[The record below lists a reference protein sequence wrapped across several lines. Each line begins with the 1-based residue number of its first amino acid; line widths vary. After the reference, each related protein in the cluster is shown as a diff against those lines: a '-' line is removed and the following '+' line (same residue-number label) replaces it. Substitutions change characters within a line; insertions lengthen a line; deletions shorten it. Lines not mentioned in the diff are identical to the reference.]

1 MFLCRTGDRMNET
14 TDSNRIIPL
23 FNNKIN
29 YGRRR
34 ILLDYDEVTPNN
46 VIEVLQKALNVH
58 AANRHD
64 CDYLIRYF
72 LGNQD
77 ILYRLPP
84 TTSDINNNTVINY
97 AFPITREIVG
107 YTLGN
112 PIEMISK
119 DGDKRDAVKKFN
131 DAYDYESLNTTD
143 VCVALYAS
151 VCGVGYY
158 ITLPS
163 SEITKDNT
171 PEIPLVID
179 YLDPRDTFV
188 VQSNTIGTPQIM
200 SCNIIKRRDGKRIYT
215 CYTDKYKIIVENMQV
230 VKSESNPI
238 GKDPITML
246 ENSLF
251 LTGDW
256 EQAISV
262 MNAANLVAS
271 DSLNDIEG
279 TIRALLVITG
289 TEFDDGDTTSL
300 QKIKRDRLLTLVSP
314 AGTNVDAKFIS
325 PALDSKSVQ
334 NIREYL
340 DDARNI
346 ITGIPDR
353 ENNAS
358 GGDTGSAVL
367 NRNGWTDIEIVARL
381 KEMFIKK
388 AKKKQI
394 EIGLKILKMLGVIDE
409 NLRALDIDV
418 SIPRHSHDNV
428 STRAS
433 TFATLV
439 ATQEL
444 ATVDAL
450 ELSGLTNR
458 VNEMVERGKQAKE
471 DRQKLAIEFAKAS
484 ADASGEGMEKK
495 STGDND
501 TARIEQLAS
510 KNMNTKNNVNNN
522 KK

>member
-1 MFLCRTGDRMNET
+1 MNET
-14 TDSNRIIPL
+14 TDSNRISSLPR
-23 FNNKIN
+23 NKIH
-29 YGRRR
+29 YGRQR

-46 VIEVLQKALNVH
+46 VIEVLQKALNIH
-58 AANRHD
+58 AQNRYD
-64 CDYLIRYF
+64 CEYLIRYF
-72 LGNQD
+72 LGDQD
-77 ILYRLPP
+77 ILYRPAP
-84 TTSDINNNTVINY
+84 QTSEINNHAVLNY

-119 DGDKRDAVKKFN
+119 DGDKREAVRTFT
-131 DAYDYESLNTTD
+131 DAYDYECLNTTD

-163 SEITKDNT
+163 TEITKDNT

-179 YLDPRDTFV
+179 CLDPRDTFV
-188 VQSNTIGTPQIM
+188 VQSNSVGNPQIM

-215 CYTDKYKIIVENMQV
+215 CYTDEYKITIENMQSISV
-230 VKSESNPI
+230 ETNPV

-289 TEFDDGDTTSL
+289 TEFEDGDDTSL
-300 QKIKRDRLLTLVSP
+300 KKIKENRLLTLNAP
-314 AGTNVDAKFIS
+314 GGTNVDAKFIS
-325 PALDSKSVQ
+325 PKLESASVQ
-334 NIREYL
+334 NVREYL
-340 DDARNI
+340 DEARNI

-353 ENNAS
+353 ENNGN
-358 GGDTGSAVL
+358 GGDTGTAVL

-394 EIGLKILKMLGVIDE
+394 EVGLKILKTLGIVDNE
-409 NLRALDIDV
+409 LRALDIDV

-428 STRAS
+428 STRAT

-458 VNEMVERGKQAKE
+458 VNEMVERGKQAKA
-471 DRQKLAIEFAKAS
+471 DRQRLAIEFAKAS
-484 ADASGEGMEKK
+484 ADASGEGADAQSNGQNKTAQIEKMAAGEN
-495 STGDND
+495 SSDD
-501 TARIEQLAS
+501 
-510 KNMNTKNNVNNN
+510 

>member
-1 MFLCRTGDRMNET
+1 MMNET
-14 TDSNRIIPL
+14 TDSNRVLPL
-23 FNNKIN
+23 PRNKIH
-29 YGRRR
+29 YGRQR

-46 VIEVLQKALNVH
+46 VKEVLQKALNIH
-58 AANRHD
+58 ASNRFD
-64 CDYLIRYF
+64 CEYLIRYF
-72 LGNQD
+72 LGDQD
-77 ILYRLPP
+77 ILYRPSP
-84 TTSDINNNTVINY
+84 TTSNINNQTVVNY

-107 YTLGN
+107 YTLGS
-112 PIEMISK
+112 PIELIAK
-119 DGDKRDAVKKFN
+119 EGDKRDAVKTVGN
-131 DAYDYESLNTTD
+131 AYDYESVNTTD
-143 VCVALYAS
+143 VCAAIYAS
-151 VCGVGYY
+151 ICGVSYY

-163 SEITKDNT
+163 TEITKDNT

-188 VQSNTIGTPQIM
+188 VQSNSVGNPQIM
-200 SCNIIKRRDGKRIYT
+200 SCNIIKTREGKRIYT
-215 CYTDKYKIIVENMQV
+215 CYTDKYKMVIENMQT
-230 VKSESNPI
+230 VKSEANPV

-262 MNAANLVAS
+262 MNATNLVAS

-289 TEFDDGDTTSL
+289 TEFQDGDEASL
-300 QKIKRDRLLTLVSP
+300 KKIKDNRLLTLNSP
-314 AGTNVDAKFIS
+314 SGTNVDAKFIA
-325 PALDSKSVQ
+325 PTLDSVSVQ

-353 ENNAS
+353 ENNGN
-358 GGDTGSAVL
+358 GGDTGTAVL

-388 AKKKQI
+388 ARKKQL
-394 EIGLKILKMLGVIDE
+394 EVGLKILKELGLVDKS
-409 NLRALDIDV
+409 LKVQDID
-418 SIPRHSHDNV
+418 IAIGRHTTDNL
-428 STRAS
+428 STKAS
-433 TFATLV
+433 AFATLV

-471 DRQKLAIEFAKAS
+471 DRQKQAIEFAKAS
-484 ADASGEGMEKK
+484 ADASGEGMNTP
-495 STGDND
+495 STGQNK
-501 TARIEQLAS
+501 TAQIEKLAAGET
-510 KNMNTKNNVNNN
+510 NHI
-522 KK
+522 KKK

>member
-1 MFLCRTGDRMNET
+1 MNET
-14 TDSNRIIPL
+14 TDSNRIVPL
-23 FNNKIN
+23 QRNKIN
-29 YGRRR
+29 YGRKR
-34 ILLDYDEVTPNN
+34 ILLDYDKVTPDN
-46 VIEVLQKALNVH
+46 VIEVLQKALNIH
-58 AANRHD
+58 AANRYD
-64 CDYLIRYF
+64 CEYLIKYF
-72 LGNQD
+72 LGDQD
-77 ILYRLPP
+77 ILYREAPS
-84 TTSDINNNTVINY
+84 TSNINNHTVVNY

-112 PIEMISK
+112 PVEMISK
-119 DGDKRDAVKKFN
+119 DGNKRESVKTFN

-163 SEITKDNT
+163 TEITRDNT

-179 YLDPRDTFV
+179 CLDPRDTFV
-188 VQSNTIGTPQIM
+188 VQSNSVGNPQIM

-215 CYTDKYKIIVENMQV
+215 CYTDEYKMTVENMKTV
-230 VKSESNPI
+230 TTEINPI

-262 MNAANLVAS
+262 MNASNLVAS

-279 TIRALLVITG
+279 TIRSLLVILG
-289 TEFDDGDTTSL
+289 TEFQDGDDASL
-300 QKIKRDRLLTLVSP
+300 KKIKDNRLLTLNAP
-314 AGTNVDAKFIS
+314 GGTNVDAKFIS
-325 PALDSKSVQ
+325 PSLDSISVQ

-353 ENNAS
+353 ENNGN
-358 GGDTGSAVL
+358 GGDTGTAVL

-394 EIGLKILKMLGVIDE
+394 EVGLKILKALGIISND
-409 NLRALDIDV
+409 LRALDIDV
-418 SIPRHSHDNV
+418 SIPRHSHDNI
-428 STRAS
+428 STRAT

-471 DRQKLAIEFAKAS
+471 ERQKLAIQFAKAS
-484 ADASGEGMEKK
+484 ADASGEGMNRE

-501 TARIEQLAS
+501 TARIEKIAS
-510 KNMNTKNNVNNN
+510 GNMNTKNNVNNN

>member
-1 MFLCRTGDRMNET
+1 MNET
-14 TDSNRIIPL
+14 TDSNRILPL
-23 FNNKIN
+23 PRNKIN
-29 YGRRR
+29 YGRKR
-34 ILLDYDEVTPNN
+34 ILLDYDKVTPDN

-58 AANRHD
+58 ASNRYD
-64 CDYLIRYF
+64 CEYLIRYF
-72 LGNQD
+72 LGDQD
-77 ILYRLPP
+77 ILYREAPS
-84 TTSDINNNTVINY
+84 TSNINNQTVVNY

-107 YTLGN
+107 YTLGS
-112 PIEMISK
+112 PIELIAK
-119 DGDKRDAVKKFN
+119 NGDKRDAVKDVG

-143 VCVALYAS
+143 VCAAIYAS
-151 VCGVGYY
+151 ICGVGYY

-163 SEITKDNT
+163 TEITKDNT

-179 YLDPRDTFV
+179 CLDPRDTFI
-188 VQSNTIGTPQIM
+188 VQSNSVGNPQIM

-215 CYTDKYKIIVENMQV
+215 CYTDEYRMTVENMQTV
-230 VKSESNPI
+230 ETEINPV

-279 TIRALLVITG
+279 TIRSLLIILG
-289 TEFDDGDTTSL
+289 TEFQDGDDASL
-300 QKIKRDRLLTLVSP
+300 KKIKENRLLTLNSP
-314 AGTNVDAKFIS
+314 GGTNVDAKFIS
-325 PALDSKSVQ
+325 PQLESMSVQ

-353 ENNAS
+353 ENNGN
-358 GGDTGSAVL
+358 GGDTGTAVL

-388 AKKKQI
+388 ARKKQLEVGLTI
-394 EIGLKILKMLGVIDE
+394 LRTLGLVKDELKVQDVDITIGRHTTD
-409 NLRALDIDV
+409 NL
-418 SIPRHSHDNV
+418 
-428 STRAS
+428 STKAS
-433 TFATLV
+433 AFATLV

-471 DRQKLAIEFAKAS
+471 ERQKLAIEFAKAS
-484 ADASGEGMEKK
+484 ADASGEGMNKQ

-501 TARIEQLAS
+501 TARIEKIAS
-510 KNMNTKNNVNNN
+510 GNMNTKENVNNN
-522 KK
+522 KR

>member
-1 MFLCRTGDRMNET
+1 MNETTNSNMIEKET
-14 TDSNRIIPL
+14 TDSNIILPFL
-23 FNNKIN
+23 KNKIH
-29 YGRRR
+29 YGRKR
-34 ILLDYDEVTPNN
+34 ILLDYDKVTPDN
-46 VIEVLQKALNVH
+46 VIEVLQKALNIH
-58 AANRHD
+58 ASNRYD
-64 CDYLIRYF
+64 CEYLINYF
-72 LGNQD
+72 LGDQD
-77 ILYRLPP
+77 ILYRIAPQ
-84 TTSDINNNTVINY
+84 TSNINNQTVVNY

-119 DGDKRDAVKKFN
+119 DGNKRDTVMKFN
-131 DAYDYESLNTTD
+131 NAYDYECLNTTD

-151 VCGVGYY
+151 VCGLGYY

-163 SEITKDNT
+163 TEISKDNT
-171 PEIPLVID
+171 PEIPLVVD
-179 YLDPRDTFV
+179 YLDPRDTFII
-188 VQSNTIGTPQIM
+188 QSNTIGTPQIM
-200 SCNIIKRRDGKRIYT
+200 SCNITKRTDGKKIYT
-215 CYTDKYKIIVENMQV
+215 CYTDEYKIIVENMKTV
-230 VKSESNPI
+230 TAERNPI

-262 MNAANLVAS
+262 MNASNLVAS

-279 TIRALLVITG
+279 TIRSLLVILG
-289 TEFDDGDTTSL
+289 TEFDDDGDASL
-300 QKIKRDRLLTLVSP
+300 KKIKNNRLLTLNAP
-314 AGTNVDAKFIS
+314 GGTNVDAKFIAPKLES
-325 PALDSKSVQ
+325 VSVQ

-340 DDARNI
+340 DEARNI

-353 ENNAS
+353 ENNGN
-358 GGDTGSAVL
+358 GGDTGTAVL

-394 EIGLKILKMLGVIDE
+394 EIGLNILQKLGEIDK
-409 NLRALDIDV
+409 NIRALDIDV

-428 STRAS
+428 STRAT

-471 DRQKLAIEFAKAS
+471 ERQKKAIEFAKAS
-484 ADASGEGMEKK
+484 ADASGEGANTP
-495 STGDND
+495 STGQNK
-501 TARIEQLAS
+501 TAEIEKIAAGETKS
-510 KNMNTKNNVNNN
+510 K

>member
-1 MFLCRTGDRMNET
+1 MNET
-14 TDSNRIIPL
+14 TDSNRILPL
-23 FNNKIN
+23 FPNKIN
-29 YGRRR
+29 YGRKR

-46 VIEVLQKALNVH
+46 VIEVLQKALNTH
-58 AANRHD
+58 ASNRHD
-64 CDYLIRYF
+64 CEYLIRYF
-72 LGNQD
+72 LGDQD
-77 ILYRLPP
+77 ILYRPDP
-84 TTSDINNNTVINY
+84 STSNINNKTVLNY

-119 DGDKRDAVKKFN
+119 DGDKRDEVKKFN

-171 PEIPLVID
+171 PEIPLIID
-179 YLDPRDTFV
+179 CLDPRETFV
-188 VQSNTIGTPQIM
+188 VQSNSVGNPQIM
-200 SCNIIKRRDGKRIYT
+200 SCTIIKKTDGKRVYI
-215 CYTDKYKIIVENMQV
+215 CYTDEYKMTIENMKT
-230 VKSESNPI
+230 VKTEANPV

-262 MNAANLVAS
+262 MNASNLVAS

-289 TEFDDGDTTSL
+289 TEFDEGDDTSL
-300 QKIKRDRLLTLVSP
+300 KNIKENRLLTLNAP
-314 AGTNVDAKFIS
+314 GGTNVDAKFIAPQIES
-325 PALDSKSVQ
+325 TSLQ
-334 NIREYL
+334 NIRTYL

-358 GGDTGSAVL
+358 GGDTGTAVL

-394 EIGLKILKMLGVIDE
+394 EVGLKILKSLGLISK

-428 STRAS
+428 STRAT

-458 VNEMVERGKQAKE
+458 VNEMVERGQKAKE
-471 DRQKLAIEFAKAS
+471 ERQKLAIQFAKAS
-484 ADASGEGMEKK
+484 ADASGEGMTRT

-501 TARIEQLAS
+501 TARIEKMAS
-510 KNMNTKNNVNNN
+510 QNMNTKGNVNNN
-522 KK
+522 KR

>member
-1 MFLCRTGDRMNET
+1 MNET
-14 TDSNRIIPL
+14 TDSNRILPL
-23 FNNKIN
+23 PFNKIN
-29 YGRRR
+29 YGRKR

-58 AANRHD
+58 ASNRND
-64 CDYLIRYF
+64 CEYLINYF
-72 LGNQD
+72 LGDQD
-77 ILYRLPP
+77 ILYRPAP
-84 TTSDINNNTVINY
+84 STSNINNQTVVNY

-107 YTLGN
+107 YTLGS
-112 PIEMISK
+112 PIELISK
-119 DGDKRDAVKKFN
+119 DGDKRDDVKTVN
-131 DAYDYESLNTTD
+131 DAYDYESINTTD
-143 VCVALYAS
+143 ICTAIYAS
-151 VCGVGYY
+151 ICGVGYY

-163 SEITKDNT
+163 TEITKDNT
-171 PEIPLVID
+171 PEIPLITD
-179 YLDPRDTFV
+179 CLDPRETFV
-188 VQSNTIGTPQIM
+188 VQSNTVGNPQIM

-215 CYTDKYKIIVENMQV
+215 CYTDKYKMTIENMKTV
-230 VKSESNPI
+230 TSEINPV

-262 MNAANLVAS
+262 MNASNLVAS

-289 TEFDDGDTTSL
+289 TEFADGDEASL
-300 QKIKRDRLLTLVSP
+300 KKIKENRLLTLNSP
-314 AGTNVDAKFIS
+314 GGTNVDAKFIA
-325 PALDSKSVQ
+325 PQLDSISVQ

-353 ENNAS
+353 ENNGN
-358 GGDTGSAVL
+358 GGDTGTAVL

-388 AKKKQI
+388 ARKKQL
-394 EIGLKILKMLGVIDE
+394 EVGLKILKTLGIVGED
-409 NLRALDIDV
+409 LKVKDID
-418 SIPRHSHDNV
+418 IAIGRHTTDNL
-428 STRAS
+428 STKAS
-433 TFATLV
+433 AFATLV

-458 VNEMVERGKQAKE
+458 VNEMVERGRQAKE
-471 DRQKLAIEFAKAS
+471 ERQKLAIEFAKAS
-484 ADASGEGMEKK
+484 ADASGEGMHRE

-501 TARIEQLAS
+501 TARIEQMAS
-510 KNMNTKNNVNNN
+510 KNMNTKENINNN
-522 KK
+522 KR

>member
-1 MFLCRTGDRMNET
+1 MINANDNVS
-14 TDSNRIIPL
+14 TDSNRIISL
-23 FNNKIN
+23 IREKIN
-29 YGRRR
+29 YGRKR
-34 ILLDYDEVTPNN
+34 IILDYDEVTPNN
-46 VIEVLQKALNVH
+46 VIEVLQKALNIH
-58 AANRHD
+58 ASNRRD
-64 CDYLIRYF
+64 CDYLIKYF
-72 LGNQD
+72 LGDQD
-77 ILYRLPP
+77 ILYRPAP
-84 TTSDINNNTVINY
+84 TTSNINNQTVVNY

-107 YTLGN
+107 YTLGS
-112 PIEMISK
+112 PIELISR
-119 DGDKRDAVKKFN
+119 DGEKRDAVKEVN
-131 DAYDYESLNTTD
+131 RAYDYESLNTTD
-143 VCVALYAS
+143 ICAAIYAS
-151 VCGVGYY
+151 VCGVAYY

-163 SEITKDNT
+163 TEITKDNT

-188 VQSNTIGTPQIM
+188 VQSNNVSNPQIM
-200 SCNIIKRRDGKRIYT
+200 SCNIIKRTDGKRIYT
-215 CYTDKYKIIVENMQV
+215 CYTDKYRMTIENM
-230 VKSESNPI
+230 KTITTEANPI

-262 MNAANLVAS
+262 MNASNLVAS

-289 TEFDDGDTTSL
+289 TEFEEGDTTTL
-300 QKIKRDRLLTLVSP
+300 QNIKSNRLLTLNAP
-314 AGTNVDAKFIS
+314 NGTNVDAKYIS
-325 PALDSKSVQ
+325 PQIDSVSLQ

-353 ENNAS
+353 ENNGN
-358 GGDTGSAVL
+358 GGDTGMAVL

-388 AKKKQI
+388 ARKKQL
-394 EIGLKILKMLGVIDE
+394 EVGLRILRTLGIVD
-409 NLRALDIDV
+409 NSLRVSDIDV
-418 SIPRHSHDNV
+418 TIGRHTTDNL
-428 STRAS
+428 STKAS
-433 TFATLV
+433 AFATLV

-444 ATVDAL
+444 ATADAL

-471 DRQKLAIEFAKAS
+471 ERQKLAIQFAKAS
-484 ADASGEGMEKK
+484 ADASGEGMHRE

-501 TARIEQLAS
+501 TARIEKIAS
-510 KNMNTKNNVNNN
+510 ANMNTENNVNNN
-522 KK
+522 KR

>member
-1 MFLCRTGDRMNET
+1 MNET
-14 TDSNRIIPL
+14 TDSNRIISLPL
-23 FNNKIN
+23 RKIN

-34 ILLDYDEVTPNN
+34 ILLDYEEVTPDN
-46 VIEVLQKALNVH
+46 VIEVLQKALNIH
-58 AANRHD
+58 AANRQD
-64 CDYLIRYF
+64 CEYLINYF
-72 LGNQD
+72 LGDQD
-77 ILYRLPP
+77 ILYRPAP
-84 TTSDINNNTVINY
+84 QTSNINNQTVVNY

-119 DGDKRDAVKKFN
+119 DGDKRESVRTFN
-131 DAYDYESLNTTD
+131 NAYDYEGLNTTD

-151 VCGVGYY
+151 VCGIGYY

-163 SEITKDNT
+163 TDITKDNT
-171 PEIPLVID
+171 PEIPLVVD
-179 YLDPRDTFV
+179 YLDPRDTFI
-188 VQSNTIGTPQIM
+188 VQSNSIGTPQIM
-200 SCNIIKRRDGKRIYT
+200 SCNIIKRTDGKKIYT
-215 CYTDKYKIIVENMQV
+215 CYTDKYKMVVENMKTV
-230 VKSESNPI
+230 TTEINPI

-262 MNAANLVAS
+262 MNASNLVAS

-279 TIRALLVITG
+279 TIRSLLVILG
-289 TEFDDGDTTSL
+289 TEFADGDTESL
-300 QKIKRDRLLTLVSP
+300 EKIKSNRLLTLNAP
-314 AGTNVDAKFIS
+314 GGTNVDAKYIS
-325 PALDSKSVQ
+325 PKLDSVSVQ

-353 ENNAS
+353 ENNGN
-358 GGDTGSAVL
+358 GGDTGTAVL

-394 EIGLKILKMLGVIDE
+394 EIGLRILQQLGVLDKT
-409 NLRALDIDV
+409 LRAIDIDI

-428 STRAS
+428 STRAT

-471 DRQKLAIEFAKAS
+471 ERQRLAIQFAKAS
-484 ADASGEGMEKK
+484 ADASGEGMTRE

-501 TARIEQLAS
+501 TARIEKMAS
-510 KNMNTKNNVNNN
+510 ESMNTKDNVNNN
-522 KK
+522 KR

>member
-1 MFLCRTGDRMNET
+1 MNET
-14 TDSNRIIPL
+14 TDSNRIVSYPFEKL
-23 FNNKIN
+23 H
-29 YGRRR
+29 YGRQR
-34 ILLDYDEVTPNN
+34 ILLDYDEVTPSN
-46 VIEVLQKALNVH
+46 VIEVLQKALNIH
-58 AANRHD
+58 GANRQD
-64 CDYLIRYF
+64 CDYLIKYF
-72 LGNQD
+72 LGDQD
-77 ILYRLPP
+77 ILHRQAP
-84 TTSDINNNTVINY
+84 TTSNINNQVVVNY
-97 AFPITREIVG
+97 AYPITREIVG

-119 DGDKRDAVKKFN
+119 DGDKRDAVKDFN
-131 DAYDYESLNTTD
+131 DAYDYEGLNTTD

-163 SEITKDNT
+163 TEITKDNT

-179 YLDPRDTFV
+179 CLDPRNTFV
-188 VQSNTIGTPQIM
+188 VQSSSIGNPQIM
-200 SCNIIKRRDGKRIYT
+200 SCTIIQRRDGKRIYT
-215 CYTDKYKIIVENMQV
+215 CYTDKYKMVIENMKEP
-230 VKSESNPI
+230 VKSDVNPI

-262 MNAANLVAS
+262 MNASNLVAS

-289 TEFDDGDTTSL
+289 TEFADDADANIK
-300 QKIKRDRLLTLVSP
+300 KIKDNRLLVLNAP
-314 AGTNVDAKFIS
+314 GGTNVDAKFIAPKLES
-325 PALDSKSVQ
+325 VSVQ
-334 NIREYL
+334 NVRDYL
-340 DDARNI
+340 DEARNI

-353 ENNAS
+353 ENNTNG
-358 GGDTGSAVL
+358 GGDTGTAVL

-394 EIGLKILKMLGVIDE
+394 EVGLKILQTIGKIDKS
-409 NLRALDIDV
+409 LRALDIDI

-428 STRAS
+428 STRAT

-471 DRQKLAIEFAKAS
+471 ERQKLAIQFAKAS
-484 ADASGEGMEKK
+484 ADASGEGMDRPSTGANRTAEIEKAAAGEITPEKK
-495 STGDND
+495 
-501 TARIEQLAS
+501 EQ
-510 KNMNTKNNVNNN
+510 TK
-522 KK
+522 